1 MKIVN
6 VSLSF
11 ERFCNESSD
20 SEKNIVFAEAN
31 TINNK
36 KQMLKTAD
44 FNKLLHILNTE
55 LNSVSYVIHE
65 STLPKFRDESLYL
78 INKEFASDDK
88 HISSIFNSK
97 FNSRKYR
104 TFSIAINHDDHV
116 AASAII
122 AEHYFDRKIIWEVLW
137 LVSIKKGFG
146 TKLFAEIVSLSKKR
160 GVNNLLVQSCRSS
173 ILFWIKFKFKKV
185 ITSNE
190 TNISILK
197 QNFITVSRITN
208 NLYGVTNKTYRWPID
223 NTVHFWF

>member
-20 SEKNIVFAEAN
+20 FEKNIVFAEAN

-97 FNSRKYR
+97 FNSKKYR

-160 GVNNLLVQSCRSS
+160 GVNNILVQSCRSS
-173 ILFWIKFKFKKV
+173 ILFWIRFEFKKV

-190 TNISILK
+190 MNISILK

-208 NLYGVTNKTYRWPID
+208 NLYGTNKTYRWPID

>member
-208 NLYGVTNKTYRWPID
+208 NLYGVTNKPYRWPID

>member
-6 VSLSF
+6 VSVSF

-20 SEKNIVFAEAN
+20 SEKNLVFAEAN

-44 FNKLLHILNTE
+44 FNKLLYILNIE

-78 INKEFASDDK
+78 INKEFCKDDK

-122 AEHYFDRKIIWEVLW
+122 AEHYFDKKIIWEVLW
-137 LVSIKKGFG
+137 LVSIKKGHG
-146 TKLFAEIVSLSKKR
+146 TKLFTDIVSLSKKR

-173 ILFWIKFKFKKV
+173 ILFWIRFEFEKV
-185 ITSNE
+185 ISSNE
-190 TNISILK
+190 MNISILK
-197 QNFITVSRITN
+197 QKFIPFSRITN
-208 NLYGVTNKTYRWPID
+208 NLYEVTNKPYRWPID